1 MDHTFGDVDYS
12 FSHLNEKLFIEQ
24 INKMKN
30 LGIIDENTLI
40 YGTHISH
47 DGMSYH
53 EKVDERAIKNGYRI
67 AYDGLEI
74 DI

>member
-24 INKMKN
+24 IKKMRK
-30 LGIIDENTLI
+30 LGIIDNDAKI

-47 DGMSYH
+47 DGLSYH
-53 EKVDERAIKNGYRI
+53 EAIEERAISNGYHI

-74 DI
+74 IL